1 MAGKGIPAATYSLA
15 LAAVAGLGLVASISP
30 LAHRIDNYA
39 ADFLFAIHKP
49 PAWQPESIILA
60 MDDATFEHMGGVSFI
75 RREIAQGLQILAAVK
90 PKVVAIDVLLADKG
104 DDGQNRELAAAFR
117 ACGNIILPA
126 QLMKPGWE
134 EPLPMF
140 VQTAITIGHVEAEPD
155 YWDGVTRH
163 APLEKA
169 AGKVRRWALAMEAYM
184 MAHGVKQVIESP
196 TDLELDGMVIPVK
209 QSDGGRS
216 LRIRFIPPNEEG
228 SSAIPQL
235 TLKDL
240 IENPTKAE
248 LARGKVVF
256 VGATAQSAMRDRYMT
271 PFAKAIPMPGVE
283 IHAHLYETLASRR
296 FLADA
301 SLSLGLLLGLVL
313 AAAGGATFFFLSG
326 VPAYL
331 TGAALMIA
339 AIAIPHLFFING
351 VMFPYFAPVAI
362 TWLCV
367 STAASFAYFLTRR
380 QLFAS
385 ESETRRYQQAIH
397 FVAHEMRSPLS
408 AIQGSSELM
417 TRYNMNDDKRKQM
430 AQMINAE
437 SKRLAKMIQTFLDVE
452 RLTDGQMQLKREP
465 FALVD
470 LMEACLD
477 RVTPLAERKQIV
489 ITAEQAPSV
498 ILEGDRELMEYA
510 FYNLLNNA
518 IKYSP
523 AETRVTVKTSLE
535 GPVLRLSVNDEG
547 IGMDEKELKQIFQ
560 KFYRTKRAEA
570 TGEAGTGIGLSIV
583 KQIVTHH
590 GGEMEVVS
598 QPGRGSCFTIVLPV
612 GGGQVC
618 HASS

>member
-1 MAGKGIPAATYSLA
+1 MAGKGIPAATYSMA

-60 MDDATFEHMGGVSFI
+60 MDDASFEHMGGVSFI

-90 PKVVAIDVLLADKG
+90 PKVVAIDVLLADRG
-104 DDGQNRELAAAFR
+104 DDAQNQELAAAFR

-126 QLMKPGWE
+126 QLMKTRWE
-134 EPLPMF
+134 DPLPLF
-140 VQTAITIGHVEAEPD
+140 VQTARTIGHVEAEPD

-163 APLEKA
+163 APLEKSV
-169 AGKVRRWALAMEAYM
+169 GKVRRWALAMEAYM
-184 MAHGVKQVIESP
+184 MAHEIKQVTESP

-209 QSDGGRS
+209 QSDGGSS
-216 LRIRFIPPNEEG
+216 LRIRFLPPNEG
-228 SSAIPQL
+228 LSVIPQL

-240 IENPTKAE
+240 IEHPEKAE
-248 LARGKVVF
+248 LTRGKVVF
-256 VGATAQSAMRDRYMT
+256 AGATAQSAMRDRYMT
-271 PFAKAIPMPGVE
+271 PFAKEIPMPGVE

-296 FLADA
+296 FLVDA
-301 SLSLGLLLGLVL
+301 SPSMGLLLGLVL

-331 TGAALMIA
+331 TGALLMLA
-339 AIAIPHLFFING
+339 AIAIPHLFFVNG

-470 LMEACLD
+470 LMDACLG
-477 RVTPLAERKQIV
+477 RVTPLAERKQIEIV
-489 ITAEQAPSV
+489 AEAAPSV
-498 ILEGDRELMEYA
+498 VLEGDRELMEYA

-535 GPVLRLSVNDEG
+535 GPVLRLSVKDEG
-547 IGMDEKELKQIFQ
+547 IGMDDKELKQIFQ

-612 GGGQVC
+612 GG
-618 HASS
+618 A